1 MTIGRL
7 LLALCVA
14 AGPAVSG
21 EIQELGG
28 FDAEC
33 TYKFTG
39 QVAPGDTR
47 KIAALNTYG
56 SAGASLCLDSPGGSL
71 PEGIKMF
78 NEIWNS
84 QMHTR
89 VVAGDTCES
98 ACAIA
103 WLGGGVQEGTLAIRF
118 ASRSIEPGGV
128 LGFHAPRLDLPV
140 GTTYPAED
148 VEKAFRIAL
157 KSAEDYFRI
166 KQTTDDSVDALND
179 FLYARILETPGDSMF
194 RIQSLA
200 EALMANVE
208 VTAVKAPETLRKAN
222 LIYLCENAFL
232 VDRGVDVSLPDA
244 AAHLQRLRDTAEAG
258 ERVGYINEKY
268 WAVRMDHFRR
278 NTNLCI
284 LRDSSLGHFL
294 KSTKRYNAD
303 TTYPNGRPYFP
314 TVEVSFAAVNIQT
327 NAPSEK
333 VWQALKE
340 LDGENGLGIR
350 GVSLPH
356 YAVFDGL
363 TSLVDLPRH

>member
-1 MTIGRL
+1 MKIGHWV
-7 LLALCVA
+7 LALTLT
-14 AGPAVSG
+14 AGQAFCG
-21 EIQELGG
+21 EIVELGG

-39 QVAPGDTR
+39 QVAPGDAA
-47 KIAALNTYG
+47 KVAALNTYG

-78 NEIWNS
+78 NEIWSS

-89 VVAGDTCES
+89 VVNGDRCES

-118 ASRSIEPGGV
+118 ATRSIEPGGI

-166 KQTTDDSVDALND
+166 KQTTDDSVDALSD

-222 LIYLCENAFL
+222 LVYLCENAFL

-244 AAHLQRLRDTAEAG
+244 AAHLQRLRDSAEAG
-258 ERVGYINEKY
+258 ERVSYINDEY

-284 LRDSSLGHFL
+284 LRDSTLGYFL
-294 KSTKRYNAD
+294 ESTKRYNTGD
-303 TTYPNGRPYFP
+303 IYPNGRPHFP
-314 TVEVSFAAVNIQT
+314 TVEVSFAAVNIQMG
-327 NAPSEK
+327 APSEK
-333 VWQALKE
+333 LWQALDGMDE
-340 LDGENGLGIR
+340 LGSRGLT
-350 GVSLPH
+350 LPH
-356 YAVFDGL
+356 YAFFDGL
-363 TSLVDLPRH
+363 TPLVDLPRH